1 LFGVKSGGAEEHGD
15 AVTVEGDR
23 SRTTPGWRRRI
34 VKLVPVLTWLPHY
47 QRQDLR
53 GDLIAGVT
61 VGAMIIPQGMA
72 YALLAGLPPQAGL
85 YASMVPLVV
94 YAIFGQSRQLGVGPT
109 AISSL
114 LALDGIAPLAG
125 GDPAR
130 YAALAAMLAVMVGL
144 MRVGLGLARLGFL
157 VNFLSGPVIAGFTSA
172 AALVIAA
179 SQLEHLFGVPLTD
192 SSRLQ
197 EVISD
202 FAPKLD
208 GIHGATVAVGLCGLV
223 ALLLLHH
230 LRPGWPAALI
240 TVVAATVAVAVL
252 DLDGAGVAVVGDV
265 PRSLPVP
272 SWPSVGW
279 DESRALLPAALAIT
293 ILGFVESIAIA
304 KVYAR
309 RLGYSIRPNQEL
321 IAVGAATVS
330 AGLVGGYPVSGSFSR
345 TAVNAEAG
353 ARTMLA
359 GVVTALVVLVTVVGA
374 APLLQTLPKAVLAGV
389 VVSAVAGLV
398 EVAEARRLW
407 SLRRSDFAMLALAF
421 VGTMTLG
428 VELGLAI
435 SVAASLVLVIRQASS
450 PHTAVLGCL
459 PDSTVYRNVDRFPEA
474 RTRPGLAVLRFDAP
488 IYFVNVEFFRDRIR
502 KVERTTPGG
511 LRALVLDASAINDV
525 DASGA
530 VALSELVDDYAA
542 RGIHL
547 QLAQVK
553 GPVLDMLRRC
563 GLYDRLGPDRFSFT
577 DHEAVCRAAAAIE
590 PAGPDLDRHAGTGGR
605 DN

>member
-1 LFGVKSGGAEEHGD
+1 LTDGAQKDGEAVDGG
-15 AVTVEGDR
+15 R
-23 SRTTPGWRRRI
+23 PRPGWGRRI
-34 VKLVPVLTWLPHY
+34 VKLVPVLSWLPRY

-53 GDLIAGVT
+53 GDLIAGLT
-61 VGAMIIPQGMA
+61 VGAMIIPQAMA

-114 LALDGIAPLAG
+114 LALDGVAPLAG
-125 GDPAR
+125 GDPTR

-157 VNFLSGPVIAGFTSA
+157 VNFLSGPVISGFTSA

-179 SQLEHLFGVPLTD
+179 SQLKHVFGVTLTD
-192 SSRLQ
+192 SPKIHY
-197 EVISD
+197 VIGD
-202 FAPKLD
+202 LAGELD
-208 GIHGATVAVGLCGLV
+208 GVHGGTVAVGLCGLA
-223 ALLLLHH
+223 ALVVLHR

-240 TVVAATVAVAVL
+240 AVVAATVAVAVL
-252 DLDGAGVAVVGDV
+252 DLDAAGVAVVGNI
-265 PRSLPVP
+265 PRSVPVP

-293 ILGFVESIAIA
+293 VLGFVESIAIA
-304 KVYAR
+304 KVFAR

-359 GVVTALVVLVTVVGA
+359 GVITALVVLVAVVGA
-374 APLLQTLPKAVLAGV
+374 APLLRTLPKAVLAGV

-398 EVAEARRLW
+398 DVAEARRLW
-407 SLRRSDFAMLALAF
+407 SVRRSDFAVLALAF
-421 VGTMTLG
+421 AGTLTLG
-428 VELGLAI
+428 VELGLAV
-435 SVAASLVLVIRQASS
+435 SVAASLVLVVRQASS

-459 PDSTVYRNVDRFPEA
+459 PGTTVYRNVERFPEA
-474 RTRPGLAVLRFDAP
+474 RTRPGLVVLRFDAP
-488 IYFVNVEFFRDRIR
+488 IFFVNVEFFRDRIR

-525 DASGA
+525 DASGVA
-530 VALSELVDDYAA
+530 ALSDLVDDYAA

-577 DHEAVCRAAAAIE
+577 DHEGVRQATAAIE
-590 PAGPDLDRHAGTGGR
+590 HTGPGVDRHAGTGGWV
-605 DN
+605 D